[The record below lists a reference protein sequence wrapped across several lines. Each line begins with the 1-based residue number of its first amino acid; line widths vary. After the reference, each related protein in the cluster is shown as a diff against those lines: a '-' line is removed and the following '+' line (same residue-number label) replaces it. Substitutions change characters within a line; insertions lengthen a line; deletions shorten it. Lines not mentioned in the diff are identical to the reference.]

1 MQNIFHKKLS
11 IKLSIKTKYKLRI
24 KIFLEIYNWVD
35 KNDNCLVILKRKT
48 RL

>member
-24 KIFLEIYNWVD
+24 KIFLEIYNWID
-35 KNDNCLVILKRKT
+35 KNDNFLVILK
-48 RL
+48 